1 MGTNRTQPFGYRME
15 LGKVV
20 IDPDEA
26 RWVVYIYEQYIQGE
40 SFKSISDTL
49 CGTGIHYDGDKPWN
63 KNMVARILQDRRYTG
78 EGRYQ
83 PVIDTCI
90 FQQVDQKRNKKVV
103 GSKVTKAQKM
113 LKKKSGGRIT
123 PHLEQEVLYLLNGL
137 AGKPERIEIPNVPIE
152 GNSIVEALQA
162 ELEELLGMLPVDET
176 QARQKLMETTV
187 AMYEAIDP
195 REYETHRLKRIF
207 GSEQV
212 QSELDGTLLEQTVTA
227 VTMDSMGKVRIRLKN
242 DQIIERREC
251 SE

>member
-40 SFKSISDTL
+40 SFKSLSDTL
-49 CGTGIHYDGDKPWN
+49 CGTGTRYDADKPWN

-78 EGRYQ
+78 DGRY
-83 PVIDTCI
+83 PPIIDICI
-90 FQQVDQKRNKKVV
+90 FQQVDQKRNKKVA
-103 GSKVTKAQKM
+103 GSKVTNAQKI
-113 LKKKSGGRIT
+113 LKKKSSGRIT
-123 PHLEQEVLYLLNGL
+123 PHLEPEVLYLLNGL
-137 AGKPERIEIPNVPIE
+137 AGKPECIEIPNVPIE

-176 QARQKLMETTV
+176 QAREKLMETTV
-187 AMYEAIDP
+187 AMYEAINP

-207 GSEQV
+207 GSEQTRT
-212 QSELDGTLLEQTVTA
+212 ELDGTLLEQIVTA
-227 VTMDSMGKVRIRLKN
+227 VTVDGLGKVRIRLKN
-242 DQIIERREC
+242 DQIIERRKCDE
-251 SE
+251 

>member
-1 MGTNRTQPFGYRME
+1 MGSNRTQPFGYRME
-15 LGKVV
+15 FGKVV

-26 RWVVYIYEQYIQGE
+26 RWVVYIYEQYILGE
-40 SFKSISDTL
+40 SFMRLSDTL
-49 CGTGIHYDGDKPWN
+49 CGTGIRYDADKPWN

-78 EGRYQ
+78 DNKY
-83 PVIDTCI
+83 PPIIDICI
-90 FQQVDQKRNKKVV
+90 FQQVDQKRNKKVA
-103 GSKVTKAQKM
+103 GSKVTKAQKI

-123 PHLEQEVLYLLNGL
+123 PHLEHEVLYLLNGL
-137 AGKPERIEIPNVPIE
+137 AGKPEQIEISDVPTRDNRKVNAMQE
-152 GNSIVEALQA
+152 

-207 GSEQV
+207 ESEQIR
-212 QSELDGTLLEQTVTA
+212 SELDSNLLEQSVAA
-227 VTMDSMGKVRIRLKN
+227 VTMNSMGKVRIRLKN
-242 DQIIERREC
+242 NQILERREY